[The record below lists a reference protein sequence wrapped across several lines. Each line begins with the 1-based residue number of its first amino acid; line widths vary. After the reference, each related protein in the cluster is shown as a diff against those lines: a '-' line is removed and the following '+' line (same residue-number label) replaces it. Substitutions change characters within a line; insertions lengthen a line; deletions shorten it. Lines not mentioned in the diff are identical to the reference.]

1 MKPRDLIVCVAA
13 LGALA
18 LAIVLLSQ
26 AGGETTEPGPDGTAG
41 TETATSASGQRADS
55 TERSTEMTRPT
66 AEFPER
72 SGDDGQ
78 RETTPSQGP
87 PTAGIIDGK
96 IVLAS
101 GLPQPVTTFTI
112 VFHESINP
120 NVQGRDPNR
129 QPRAWTRAFKAD
141 PGVSPLYFTAT
152 EVPFSEFG
160 YRVSVFVPGVNGS
173 SQFTRC
179 DESSPINEVTLSL
192 TPPSPFSLRLIDQY
206 RNPVTD
212 KEIRLE
218 PDGEPLGRPF
228 ATARSDSF
236 GVAIFTD
243 LLAGPWHVKVEDL
256 VRGRLEVQPPGVVSD
271 DAGVGVQ
278 SAVITVPRGKNL
290 RIEAF
295 DLAGHG
301 LVDVELQLIAVDT
314 VENRRLQARTDET
327 GTWTFDNVP
336 VGRWQLNAQ
345 GGGHYAP
352 ISRTITIAEDRDP
365 DPVRIRLARVR

>member
-1 MKPRDLIVCVAA
+1 MKPRDLIVCIAT

-26 AGGETTEPGPDGTAG
+26 AGGETTESGPDGSGGAENASIAG
-41 TETATSASGQRADS
+41 GPSGDSA
-55 TERSTEMTRPT
+55 ERSTEMTRPT
-66 AEFPER
+66 VSFQER
-72 SGDDGQ
+72 TGDEGQ
-78 RETTPSQGP
+78 RETTPSQSP

-101 GLPQPVTTFTI
+101 GLPQPVSTFTI
-112 VFHESINP
+112 VFQESINP
-120 NVQGRDPNR
+120 NAQARDPTR
-129 QPRAWTRAFKAD
+129 QPRAWTKAFKAD

-206 RNPVTD
+206 RNPVAD
-212 KEIRLE
+212 KEVRLE
-218 PDGEPLGRPF
+218 PDGEPLGRSY

-278 SAVITVPRGKNL
+278 SSVIVVPRGKNL

-301 LVDVELQLIAVDT
+301 LVDVELQLVAVDT
-314 VENRRLQARTDET
+314 VENRRLEARTDET

-352 ISRTITIAEDRDP
+352 ISRTVTIAEDRDP
-365 DPVRIRLARVR
+365 EPVRIRLARVR